1 MVDSSTINIPDL
13 GEVEEAEVIEIC
25 VEVGQSVESEDP
37 IMVLETDKAAME
49 IPASVDGIVKNI
61 KVSVGDKAKT
71 GMPFVDIE
79 TVNQG
84 QPLKTDVSDNKEVI
98 NHTKSEVI
106 EVISEEIQLISP
118 NIPDLGEVEEAEV
131 IEICVEVG
139 QKVESEDP
147 IMVLETD
154 KAAMEIPASVDGIV
168 KNIKVS
174 VGDKAKTGMPF
185 VDIEIIY
192 KNIDKEIET
201 TKPSDV
207 LKDKL
212 EHKKA
217 LKSETPLNNPTI
229 TPSNYLNSSIHSG
242 PATRKLA
249 REFGINLNEVKGS
262 GPRGR
267 ILKEDLHSYVTN
279 RLNDNTKSGFQQT
292 QPDIDYSKW
301 GEVKIDKLSK
311 FQKTASKNL
320 HTSWINIPHVT
331 QHDDADITSLLDLR
345 KKLNREHGLKVS
357 PLAYIIKATV
367 ETLKLYPIMNTSL
380 TADLLSIVQKS
391 YFNIGIAVDTPD
403 GLIVPNIKNTQ
414 EKSILEIS
422 DEVFKLAKLA
432 KNRKLKVDQ
441 LKGATFTISSLS
453 GIGGKYFTPIINPP
467 EVGILGLSKTFDYLS
482 MEDGQ
487 LKESKQMP
495 VSLSY
500 DHRVVNGAYAAK
512 FISELSNQLNKI
524 QFLEEVFHDT

>member
-1 MVDSSTINIPDL
+1 MAGSSSINIPDL

-79 TVNQG
+79 
-84 QPLKTDVSDNKEVI
+84 
-98 NHTKSEVI
+98 
-106 EVISEEIQLISP
+106 
-118 NIPDLGEVEEAEV
+118 
-131 IEICVEVG
+131 
-139 QKVESEDP
+139 
-147 IMVLETD
+147 
-154 KAAMEIPASVDGIV
+154 
-168 KNIKVS
+168 
-174 VGDKAKTGMPF
+174 
-185 VDIEIIY
+185 IIY
-192 KNIDKEIET
+192 KNFDKEIET
-201 TKPSDV
+201 NKPSDS
-207 LKDKL
+207 LKDNTD
-212 EHKKA
+212 HKEVSKA
-217 LKSETPLNNPTI
+217 ETPLKKNTTI
-229 TPSNYLNSSIHSG
+229 THTNYKNSSIHSG

-267 ILKEDLHSYVTN
+267 ILKEDLHSYVAN
-279 RLNDNTKSGFQQT
+279 KLNDNTNNGFQQT

-301 GEVKIDKLSK
+301 GEIKIDKLSK

-320 HTSWINIPHVT
+320 HTSWVNIPHVT
-331 QHDDADITSLLDLR
+331 QHDDADITGLLDLR
-345 KKLNREHGLKVS
+345 KKLNIEHGLKVS

-380 TADLLSIVQKS
+380 SADLLSIVQKN

-414 EKSILEIS
+414 DKSILEIS

-467 EVGILGLSKTFDYLS
+467 EVGILGLSKTFDHLS